1 MPAEHDI
8 DVPPGTDVRIVE
20 NTAETVNFVMP
31 PDPNAVLADEDLS
44 AAAGGLRSLRSKP
57 VTASCFIGCIL
68 SFS

>member
-1 MPAEHDI
+1 MLAEHD
-8 DVPPGTDVRIVE
+8 VNVTPETDVRIVE

-31 PDPNAVLADEDLS
+31 PDPNALLADEDLS
-44 AAAGGLRSLRSKP
+44 AVAGGPASKP